1 MVTSLNSVSS
11 FSFLFSLV
19 SLLFVY
25 PALCCPCAAWTRP
38 LVVCNPTEKS
48 PTAIP
53 FSGPCPPPYP
63 PLCPPP
69 YPPPCLSPSPCPHP
83 CPPPYLVIKPMEKSS
98 TTIPFSGSCPPRL
111 FHYQSPCSPCHL
123 FSSFSFSCCQI
134 NRIVSFPISHLWA
147 LSSAGSS
154 NFHPCLL
161 PHLSCRLQLLPLTI
175 FFVSVSLHCPK
186 TIFLQDIFFSL
197 HIIHYTDPSPLFCT

>member
-1 MVTSLNSVSS
+1 MAIRRTNNFMVTSLNSVSS

-53 FSGPCPPPYP
+53 FSGPCPPP
-63 PLCPPP
+63 
-69 YPPPCLSPSPCPHP
+69 CLSPCPHP
-83 CPPPYLVIKPMEKSS
+83 CPYIVIKLMEKYP
-98 TTIPFSGSCPPRL
+98 TAIPFSGSCPSL
-111 FHYQSPCSPCHL
+111 FYYQSPCPPCHL

-134 NRIVSFPISHLWA
+134 NRKVSFPISHIWA
-147 LSSAGSS
+147 CPLLVVLISILVFYHTSLAGYNFYLLLFFWFLYHCIAQKPFLYRTFSS
-154 NFHPCLL
+154 HYTLL
-161 PHLSCRLQLLPLTI
+161 
-175 FFVSVSLHCPK
+175 
-186 TIFLQDIFFSL
+186 
-197 HIIHYTDPSPLFCT
+197 HYTDPSPLFCT

>member
-53 FSGPCPPPYP
+53 FSGPCPPP
-63 PLCPPP
+63 
-69 YPPPCLSPSPCPHP
+69 CLSPCPHP
-83 CPPPYLVIKPMEKSS
+83 CPYIVIKLMEKYP
-98 TTIPFSGSCPPRL
+98 TAIPFSGSCPSL
-111 FHYQSPCSPCHL
+111 FHYQSPCPPCHL

-134 NRIVSFPISHLWA
+134 NRKVSFPISHIWA

-154 NFHPCLL
+154 NFHPCLF

-186 TIFLQDIFFSL
+186 TIFYRTFSS
-197 HIIHYTDPSPLFCT
+197 HYTLFITLTLLPFSVPRRKQGK